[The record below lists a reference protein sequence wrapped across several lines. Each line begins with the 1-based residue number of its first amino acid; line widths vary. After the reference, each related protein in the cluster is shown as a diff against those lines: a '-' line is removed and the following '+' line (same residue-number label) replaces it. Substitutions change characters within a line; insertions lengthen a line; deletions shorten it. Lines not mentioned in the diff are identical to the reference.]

1 MKEIEV
7 KLLDNNAKVPVRANA
22 TDSGL
27 DLYSLVDVTLKP
39 FESKTISTGIAINL
53 EEGYEAQVRLKS
65 GITTKTGLRIQLGT
79 VDDGYIGELGVMVD
93 NIKGHTEHIKSGQK
107 IAQLV
112 VAPVVYPKVKLVEEF
127 TRESDR
133 GTNGFGSTGLN

>member
-53 EEGYEAQVRLKS
+53 EDGYEAQVRPKS

>member
-1 MKEIEV
+1 MREIEV

-53 EEGYEAQVRLKS
+53 EEGYEAQVRPKS

-79 VDDGYIGELGVMVD
+79 VDDGYIGELGIMVD

>member
-53 EEGYEAQVRLKS
+53 EEGYEAQVRPKS

-127 TRESDR
+127 TRESNR

>member
-27 DLYSLVDVTLKP
+27 DLYSLVDITLKP

-53 EEGYEAQVRLKS
+53 EEGYEAQVRPKS

>member
-7 KLLDNNAKVPVRANA
+7 KLLENNAKVPVRANA

-27 DLYSLVDVTLKP
+27 DLYSLVDITLKP
-39 FESKTISTGIAINL
+39 FESKVISTGIAINL
-53 EEGYEAQVRLKS
+53 EKGFEAQVRPKS
-65 GITTKTGLRIQLGT
+65 GITSKTGLRVQLGT

>member
-53 EEGYEAQVRLKS
+53 EEGYEAQVRPKS